1 MRGGAAPGKAGTRVA
16 TNDRMTVTF
25 DRETAQVLRE
35 ILESA
40 LRELR
45 FESARA
51 DIHAFREKLHKRERV
66 VEKILGLLVENNKNN
81 NRAPR
86 A

>member
-1 MRGGAAPGKAGTRVA
+1 
-16 TNDRMTVTF
+16 MTVTF

-51 DIHAFREKLHKRERV
+51 DAHDFREALHRRERI
-66 VEKILGLLVENNKNN
+66 VEGALVQLAPE
-81 NRAPR
+81 RATAVQR
-86 A
+86 